1 MNEWPIKTKLNLFH
15 IWLLWAALLPATLQ
29 AQFAYTS
36 NNGSITITGHTG
48 SGGALVLPGTISG
61 LPVNSIGDYAFDG
74 WAGLTS
80 LTMPD
85 SVTNIGNAAFQDC
98 SFMTN
103 IMIGNGVT
111 CIGTNA
117 FYRCNRLASVTFGT
131 NLTIIED
138 FAFDQCSSLSKV
150 VLPDS
155 VASIGS
161 WAFYFCLSLA
171 NVTMGNGITN
181 IGEDAFYDCP
191 DLMGI
196 YFGGN
201 APSLGPEVFL
211 ADNVVVVHYL
221 PGTKG
226 WGPPGALF
234 GGRPTALWPPQVQ
247 TGDASFGVRSNQF
260 GFNITW
266 ANDAVVVVE
275 ACTNLANP
283 AWSRVGTNTLTNG
296 SSYFSDPRW
305 TNYPNRFYR
314 LHSP

>member
-1 MNEWPIKTKLNLFH
+1 MNRLPIKTRPNLFQ
-15 IWLLWAALLPATLQ
+15 IWLLWAALVPA
-29 AQFAYTS
+29 AVHGQFAYTI
-36 NNGSITITGHTG
+36 NNGAVTITGHTG
-48 SGGALVLPGTISG
+48 FGGALVLPGTING
-61 LPVNSIGDYAFDG
+61 LPVTSIGDDAFDA
-74 WAGLTS
+74 WTGLTS

-85 SVTNIGNAAFQDC
+85 SVTNIGNSAFQDC

-117 FYRCNRLASVTFGT
+117 FYRCNRLASVTFST
-131 NLTIIED
+131 NLTVIED

-150 VLPDS
+150 TLPDS
-155 VASIGS
+155 VTSIGM
-161 WAFYFCLSLA
+161 WAFYFCLSLT

-211 ADNVVVVHYL
+211 ADNVVVHYL

-226 WGPPGALF
+226 WGLPGALF
-234 GGRPTALWPPQVQ
+234 GGRPTAFWPPQAQ
-247 TGDASFGVRSNQF
+247 TDDASFGVRSNQF

-266 ANDAVVVVE
+266 ANDTVVVVE
-275 ACTNLANP
+275 ASTNLANF

-296 SSYFSDPRW
+296 SSYFHDPQW
-305 TNYPNRFYR
+305 TKYPNRFYR
-314 LHSP
+314 LRSP